1 MIKNYILKIQ
11 NKRKMDAKDI
21 ILTIIVLSYFISL
34 TLLGIS
40 LAVYAIFGFNGI
52 LVLVVLFSVIIAG
65 IVYLIY
71 KRM

>member
-1 MIKNYILKIQ
+1 MMNNYILKIK

-40 LAVYAIFGFNGI
+40 LAVYTIFGFDGI
-52 LVLVVLFSVIIAG
+52 IVLVILFSLIIGG
-65 IVYLIY
+65 IGYLIY
-71 KRM
+71 KGM

>member
-1 MIKNYILKIQ
+1 MMNNYILKIK
-11 NKRKMDAKDI
+11 NKRKMDTKDI

-40 LAVYAIFGFNGI
+40 LAVYTIFGFNGI
-52 LVLVVLFSVIIAG
+52 IVLIILFSLIIGG
-65 IVYLIY
+65 IGYLIY